1 MGVVAEGARQA
12 GAGTGLASY
21 SAELSNMR
29 LSVLITVAS
38 HHQRWLQQALDSVL
52 RQTYREFDV
61 LVLFDGMPPEEP
73 ASIAD
78 DRVRQVIRP
87 WCGRP
92 RSLQTALQETEGDL
106 VCWVDA
112 DDTVSPDAF
121 EKCIELYAK
130 TGKPVYTDHQV
141 IDETGRPLDF
151 KTVVGRFPFHL
162 VVIPRWAIE
171 TVGGFDPE
179 MEHCCDAHLIRKVR
193 YLTGDFHYIPEKLYQ
208 WRRHT
213 SQMSWDL
220 RNSREWIKIARA
232 RAEHWWQ
239 QEGRHLDVSPP

>member
-1 MGVVAEGARQA
+1 
-12 GAGTGLASY
+12 
-21 SAELSNMR
+21 MR

-38 HHQRWLQQALDSVL
+38 HHQRWLPHALDSVL

-92 RSLQTALQETEGDL
+92 RSLQTALEKTEGDL

-112 DDTVSPDAF
+112 DDSVSPDAF
-121 EKCIELYAK
+121 EKCVELYRQTK
-130 TGKPVYTDHQV
+130 KPVYSDYQI
-141 IDETGRPLDF
+141 IDESGHPVDF
-151 KTVVGRFPFHL
+151 ETSFGHFPFHL

-171 TVGGFDPE
+171 MVGGFDPE
-179 MEHCCDAHLIRKVR
+179 MVHCCDAHMIRKVC
-193 YLTGDFHYIPEKLYQ
+193 YLTGHFQYIPEKLYQ

-213 SQMSWDL
+213 CQMTSEFQ
-220 RNSREWIKIARA
+220 NTREWMKIARA
-232 RAEHWWQ
+232 RAKRWWE
-239 QEGRHLDVSPP
+239 QEGGRTASRKRD